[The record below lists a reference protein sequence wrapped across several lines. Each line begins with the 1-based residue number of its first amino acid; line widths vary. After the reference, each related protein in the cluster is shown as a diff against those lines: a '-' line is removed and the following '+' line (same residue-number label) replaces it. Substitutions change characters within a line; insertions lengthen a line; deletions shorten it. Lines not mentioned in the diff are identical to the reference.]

1 MENIKIPVHKTNSN
15 ISSPEDFFNMQ
26 WIDLSIESLEKIES
40 PHRHDYYS
48 IYFLVSGET
57 LQFIDFHEYKV
68 QAKALIVMR
77 PEQIHFHVRAAN
89 AKLLRINFKEQF
101 LLRFQTGRH
110 NWQDIFSA
118 DVINVD
124 EANMQSFLNFIHLLN
139 IEMESDLESKEI
151 QAKLFSALLDK
162 ISLFMNMEEAPN
174 SNKYTSIYKRFK
186 QLVIQN
192 ALSEVKVTDYAKR
205 LFLSAGHLNDVVKQV
220 TGKNAKTIINEQRIL
235 EAKRL
240 LYWTD
245 VPIGEIAYKTGFDD
259 PAYFTRFFKKYTGI
273 LPSEFQKKL

>member
-1 MENIKIPVHKTNSN
+1 MEKAKIPIHKSESD
-15 ISSPEDFFNMQ
+15 IRSPEDFFNMQ
-26 WIDLSIESLEKIES
+26 WIDLNIESLEKIES

-68 QAKALIVMR
+68 QANALIVMR
-77 PEQIHFHVRAAN
+77 PEQIHFHVRATN
-89 AKLLRINFKEQF
+89 AKLLRIKFKEQF
-101 LLRFQTGRH
+101 LLRFQIGRH
-110 NWQDIFSA
+110 NWQDIFST
-118 DVINVD
+118 DVIQVD
-124 EANMQSFLNFIHLLN
+124 EASMKNFLSFIQLLEAEIN
-139 IEMESDLESKEI
+139 SDLESKDI

-162 ISLFMNMEEAPN
+162 ISLFMNMDESPN
-174 SNKYTSIYKRFK
+174 SSKYTSIYKRFK
-186 QLVIQN
+186 QLVIQH

-205 LFLSAGHLNDVVKQV
+205 LFLSAGHLNDVVKEV
-220 TGKNAKTIINEQRIL
+220 TGKNAKHIINEQRIL

-245 VPIGEIAYKTGFDD
+245 VPIGEVAYKTGFED
-259 PAYFTRFFKKYTGI
+259 PAYFTRFFKKYTGL